1 VQNAEYENEVR
12 SVRIESDNHERTQS
26 MNNENLKHRTRQ
38 FALAVIN
45 LIETLPRDRVS
56 DVVGRQLLR
65 SGTSVGANYR
75 SATRARSAAD
85 FVAKMGLVEEE
96 ADESAY
102 WTDLLEATGRLSST
116 MALPIMQEAG
126 ELTAIA
132 IASIRTARRS
142 AAASRP
148 DDTRRPVP
156 RSAFRAPRSP

>member
-1 VQNAEYENEVR
+1 M
-12 SVRIESDNHERTQS
+12 VRIESNNNEGTQR
-26 MNNENLKHRTRQ
+26 MNNENLKQRTRQ
-38 FALAVIN
+38 FALAVIK

-56 DVVGRQLLR
+56 DVLGRQLLR

-116 MALPIMQEAG
+116 TALPIMQEAG

-132 IASIRTARRS
+132 IASIRTARRT
-142 AAASRP
+142 AAESRP
-148 DDTRRPVP
+148 DEARRPVP
-156 RSAFRAPRSP
+156 RSALRAPRSP